1 MISELLPTKL
11 LENLNTAVL
20 MLDLDLK
27 LSHINSAAEN
37 LLGLSGS
44 RHIGESIEKILL
56 SSDSLMTTLNETIQ
70 SQVGHI
76 LEERQFYRP

>member
-1 MISELLPTKL
+1 MLDMISELLPTKL

-44 RHIGESIEKILL
+44 RHIGESIEKNSFILRFHNGE
-56 SSDSLMTTLNETIQ
+56 S
-70 SQVGHI
+70 
-76 LEERQFYRP
+76 